1 MARPMTAGGDAGTRT
16 SSDRHPSQWLALIV
30 GLAFVGAGLAG
41 FIVTGFDECVG
52 RDTDETLLGLE
63 VNPLH
68 NIVHLVIGA
77 AGLLLWKTRATA
89 RTYGWLLAI
98 GYGATF
104 VYGLFAVDERDIN
117 ILSLND
123 ADNWFHLASAL
134 VGLVIALWPDRD
146 REPARRSA

>member
-1 MARPMTAGGDAGTRT
+1 MTAGQAGTRT
-16 SSDRHPSQWLALIV
+16 ESDRHPSQWLALIV
-30 GLAFVGAGLAG
+30 GLAFVGAGLIG
-41 FIVTGFDECVG
+41 FVITGFDEFVG
-52 RDTDETLLGLE
+52 RDTDKTLLGLE
-63 VNPLH
+63 INPLH

-77 AGLLLWKTRATA
+77 AGLALWKTRSTA

-146 REPARRSA
+146 RDRDAATTRR